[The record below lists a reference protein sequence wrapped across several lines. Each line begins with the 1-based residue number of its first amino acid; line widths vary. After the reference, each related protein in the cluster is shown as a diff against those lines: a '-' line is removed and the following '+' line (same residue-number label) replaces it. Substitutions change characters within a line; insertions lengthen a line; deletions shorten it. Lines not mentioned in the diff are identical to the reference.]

1 MIRRSLLAACG
12 LSVLSFPALAQYAP
26 PDSAA
31 LEGIVVET
39 YYISDANDA
48 ADTDGAGVPQLTAGA
63 KTYRI
68 YVNMKPGYIL
78 ESVFGNTEH
87 PLDLT
92 TTTEFWNNTDRG
104 DVTGDLIDAARLD
117 ENTVALDSWI
127 SMGAASDDH
136 WGLPKVADTDG
147 SVVGGSNN
155 DGGSNGVPG
164 GLLVNNDALIGIPL
178 TTADGLLAG
187 TVPTVTTIGLTLDVL
202 NDTPGASL
210 ATTNGAWAILG
221 GTSGGTN
228 DNSVLIAQ
236 LTTSGQLSFHL
247 NMRVGIPDSLQCQSP
262 GCHEY
267 IDYFATIVP
276 GDTAGGGISV
286 ENIFSNPTLTYVD
299 QPLADCLG
307 QVGGPALPGTPCDD
321 NDTTTGDDTWSASC
335 VCEGLLIDC
344 ENVPGGPALP
354 GTACDDNNPN
364 TLNDI
369 WSPNCL
375 CEGTVGIEEAG
386 VNDLTVA
393 LRPNPTNGAF
403 TIDIRNA
410 KGLQTSLGVY
420 DLLGQRVLSLDLGL
434 LNGDRIELMDLSRL
448 AVGTYHLVV
457 VHGGERRVYPISRS

>member
-1 MIRRSLLAACG
+1 M
-12 LSVLSFPALAQYAP
+12 
-26 PDSAA
+26 A

-48 ADTDGAGVPQLTAGA
+48 ADTDGGGVPQLTAGA

-68 YVNMKPGYIL
+68 FVNMKPGYIL
-78 ESVFGNTEH
+78 ESVYGNAEH
-87 PLDLT
+87 SLDLT

-127 SMGAASDDH
+127 TMGAASDDH
-136 WGLPKVADTDG
+136 WGLPKVDDADG
-147 SVVGGSNN
+147 SIVGGPNN
-155 DGGSNGVPG
+155 DGGSVGTP
-164 GLLVNNDALIGIPL
+164 LLANTDALAGIPL

-187 TVPTVTTIGLTLDVL
+187 TVPAVTTIGLTLDVF
-202 NDTPGASL
+202 NDTPGGSF

-221 GTSGGTN
+221 GTTGGTN
-228 DNSVLIAQ
+228 DNQVLIAQ

-247 NMRVGIPDSLQCQSP
+247 NMRIGIPDSLQCQSP

-267 IDYFATIVP
+267 IDYYATIVP

-299 QPLADCLG
+299 QAIDCLG
-307 QVGGPALPGTPCDD
+307 QAGGTALPGTACDD
-321 NDTTTGDDTWSASC
+321 NNPDTGADTWSANC

-354 GTACDDNNPN
+354 GTACDDNDPN
-364 TLNDI
+364 TFNDL

-375 CEGTVGIEEAG
+375 CEGSVGLNEVHRNGFTAQVAPNPASETALLFLGAANGSSTSVSI
-386 VNDLTVA
+386 NDMTGRVVLAAELGRIHGDRSVA
-393 LRPNPTNGAF
+393 LE
-403 TIDIRNA
+403 
-410 KGLQTSLGVY
+410 
-420 DLLGQRVLSLDLGL
+420 LSA
-434 LNGDRIELMDLSRL
+434 L
-448 AVGTYHLVV
+448 AAGTYAITV
-457 VHGGERRVYPISRS
+457 VHGTERLVLPFVKR

>member
-1 MIRRSLLAACG
+1 M
-12 LSVLSFPALAQYAP
+12 AQYAP
-26 PDSAA
+26 PDSMA

-68 YVNMKPGYIL
+68 FVNMKPGYIL

-92 TTTEFWNNTDRG
+92 TTTDFWNNTDRG
-104 DVTGDLIDAARLD
+104 DITGDLIDAARLD

-136 WGLPKVADTDG
+136 WGLPKTDDMDG
-147 SVVGGSNN
+147 SIVGGANN
-155 DGGSNGVPG
+155 DGGSVGTP
-164 GLLVNNDALIGIPL
+164 LLANTDALAGIPL
-178 TTADGLLAG
+178 TTADGLIAG
-187 TVPTVTTIGLTLDVL
+187 TVPAVTTIGLTLDVF
-202 NDTPGASL
+202 NDTPGGSF

-221 GTSGGTN
+221 GTTGGTN
-228 DNSVLIAQ
+228 DNHVLIAQ

-247 NMRVGIPDSLQCQSP
+247 NMRIGIPDSLQCQSP

-267 IDYFATIVP
+267 IDYYATIIP

-299 QPLADCLG
+299 QAIDCLG
-307 QVGGPALPGTPCDD
+307 QAGGPALPGTACDD
-321 NDTTTGDDTWSASC
+321 NNPDTGADTWSVSC
-335 VCEGLLIDC
+335 ACEGLLIDC

-364 TLNDI
+364 TFNDL

-375 CEGTVGIEEAG
+375 CEGSVGIDEVQNNTFTAQ
-386 VNDLTVA
+386 VH
-393 LRPNPTNGAF
+393 PNPADESLT
-403 TIDIRNA
+403 
-410 KGLQTSLGVY
+410 LSLGGASSGTSTDVTVS
-420 DLLGQRVLSLDLGL
+420 DMTGRAVLELDLGTIR
-434 LNGDRIELMDLSRL
+434 GDRSVAIDLTEV
-448 AVGTYHLVV
+448 AAGTYTMTVV
-457 VHGGERRVYPISRS
+457 RGAERQVLRFVKR

>member
-1 MIRRSLLAACG
+1 M
-12 LSVLSFPALAQYAP
+12 
-26 PDSAA
+26 A

-48 ADTDGAGVPQLTAGA
+48 ADTDGGGVPQLTAGA

-68 YVNMKPGYIL
+68 FVNMKPGYIL
-78 ESVFGNTEH
+78 QSVYGNTEH
-87 PLDLT
+87 SLDLT

-127 SMGAASDDH
+127 TMGAASDDH
-136 WGLPKVADTDG
+136 WGLPKVDDADG
-147 SVVGGSNN
+147 SIVGGPNN
-155 DGGSNGVPG
+155 DGGSVGTP
-164 GLLVNNDALIGIPL
+164 LLANTDALAGVPL

-187 TVPTVTTIGLTLDVL
+187 TVPAVTTIGLTLDVF
-202 NDTPGASL
+202 NDTPGGSF

-221 GTSGGTN
+221 GTNGGTN
-228 DNSVLIAQ
+228 DNQVLIAQ

-247 NMRVGIPDSLQCQSP
+247 NMRIGIPDSLQCQSP

-267 IDYFATIVP
+267 IDYYATIVP

-299 QPLADCLG
+299 QAVDCLG
-307 QVGGPALPGTPCDD
+307 QAGGPALPGTACDD
-321 NDTTTGDDTWSASC
+321 NNPDTGADTWSGSC

-364 TLNDI
+364 TFSDI

-375 CEGTVGIEEAG
+375 CEGTVGIDE
-386 VNDLTVA
+386 VQDNTLTAQVH
-393 LRPNPTNGAF
+393 PNPADGSLT
-403 TIDIRNA
+403 
-410 KGLQTSLGVY
+410 LSLGGAPSSASTGVTVS
-420 DLLGQRVLSLDLGL
+420 DMTGRAVLELDLGTIR
-434 LNGDRIELMDLSRL
+434 GDRSIAIDL
-448 AVGTYHLVV
+448 AEVAGGTYTMTVV
-457 VHGGERRVYPISRS
+457 RGAERQVLRFVKR

>member
-1 MIRRSLLAACG
+1 MIRRSLLLASG
-12 LSVLSFPALAQYAP
+12 LSAISSTALAQYTP
-26 PDSAA
+26 PDSMA

-68 YVNMKPGYIL
+68 FVNMKPGYIL

-136 WGLPKVADTDG
+136 WGIPKANDIDG
-147 SVVGGSNN
+147 SIVGGANN

-164 GLLVNNDALIGIPL
+164 GLLVNNDVLIGVPL

-187 TVPTVTTIGLTLDVL
+187 TVPAVTTIGLTLDVF
-202 NDTPGASL
+202 NDTPGGSF

-221 GTSGGTN
+221 GTSGGTY
-228 DNSVLIAQ
+228 DNHVLIAQ

-247 NMRVGIPDSLQCQSP
+247 NMRIGIPDSLQCQSP

-267 IDYFATIVP
+267 IDYYATIVP
-276 GDTAGGGISV
+276 GDTAGGGITV
-286 ENIFSNPTLTYVD
+286 ENIFSNPTLTYID
-299 QPLADCLG
+299 QAVDCLG
-307 QVGGPALPGTPCDD
+307 QAGGPALPGTACDD
-321 NDTTTGDDTWSASC
+321 NDPDTGADTWSTIC

-354 GTACDDNNPN
+354 GTACDDNNSS
-364 TLNDI
+364 TVNDT
-369 WSPNCL
+369 WSAICT
-375 CEGTVGIEEAG
+375 CEGTIGLEEAEP
-386 VNDLTVA
+386 NDPGIA
-393 LRPNPTNGAF
+393 LYPNPAEDRLVVSLSGM
-403 TIDIRNA
+403 
-410 KGLQTSLGVY
+410 KGSVRLSMTDALGRCVMSVSMGPWSKDQLGTFDLSGLVGGVY
-420 DLLGQRVLSLDLGL
+420 
-434 LNGDRIELMDLSRL
+434 
-448 AVGTYHLVV
+448 TVV
-457 VHGGERRVYPISRS
+457 VECGDQRLVQRFEKL